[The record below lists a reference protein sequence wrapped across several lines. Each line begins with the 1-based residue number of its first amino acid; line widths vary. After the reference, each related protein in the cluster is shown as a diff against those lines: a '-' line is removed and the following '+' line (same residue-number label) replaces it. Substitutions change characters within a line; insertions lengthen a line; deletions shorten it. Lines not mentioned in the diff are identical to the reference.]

1 MIRGKCR
8 GKYFNYLNIIILLFM
23 LLAIELLIGKEI
35 LGKVTKKLLALGLLR
50 AQEDLRAAVEVL

>member
-8 GKYFNYLNIIILLFM
+8 GKYFNYLNIILLFM
-23 LLAIELLIGKEI
+23 LLAIELLIEKEI

-50 AQEDLRAAVEVL
+50 AQEDLCAAVEVP

>member
-50 AQEDLRAAVEVL
+50 AQEDLCAAVEVP

>member
-1 MIRGKCR
+1 MTRGKCR
-8 GKYFNYLNIIILLFM
+8 GKYFNYLNIILLFM

-50 AQEDLRAAVEVL
+50 AQEDLCAAVEVP

>member
-1 MIRGKCR
+1 MTRGKCR
-8 GKYFNYLNIIILLFM
+8 GNYFNYLNIILLFM

-50 AQEDLRAAVEVL
+50 AQEDLCAAVEVP

>member
-8 GKYFNYLNIIILLFM
+8 GKYFNYLNIILLFM

-50 AQEDLRAAVEVL
+50 AQEDLCAAVEVL

>member
-1 MIRGKCR
+1 
-8 GKYFNYLNIIILLFM
+8 M

-50 AQEDLRAAVEVL
+50 AQEDLCAAVEIP

>member
-1 MIRGKCR
+1 
-8 GKYFNYLNIIILLFM
+8 M

-50 AQEDLRAAVEVL
+50 AQEDLCAAVEVL

>member
-8 GKYFNYLNIIILLFM
+8 GKYFNYLNIILLFM

-50 AQEDLRAAVEVL
+50 AQEDLCAAVEVP